1 MQKKRENSNGI
12 PSSQRKQ
19 AEADCKFGLL
29 DSFQGKYHHDENLVQ
44 ERVSK
49 TNQKSKNLKEIYFRN
64 IVLIFQVF
72 LSISAKVE
80 KILLRSQF
88 DEKHGC

>member
-1 MQKKRENSNGI
+1 MAFRLLSENKQKLIVNLVFWI
-12 PSSQRKQ
+12 H
-19 AEADCKFGLL
+19 
-29 DSFQGKYHHDENLVQ
+29 SFQGKYHHDENLVQ